1 MSEKPSSK
9 QRNSRAKA
17 VLDFALLG
25 FTKAFDLS
33 ANSIIITDVEGIIVY
48 ANPHFYEVTGF
59 TPQEVLGQNPRII
72 KHEGST
78 IDYAQMWETIRSG
91 NVWKGEFVNRKRSG
105 ELFWEKGTIS
115 PLKDVQGNITH
126 FLAIKEDITLLKE
139 SEKLLQ
145 KASDFYFSLLEEFPE
160 MVWKCD
166 PNGKFDFF
174 NKTLV
179 DYAGWTCSAADYDQA
194 FRGAVHPEDL
204 HRVKSNLES
213 NLSAFSEFRMD
224 LRLKG
229 RDGEYR
235 WMHNHGKPFYDVSG
249 NFNGIICACTDIH
262 DRKIAEEKLLKSENE
277 YRRMFEDSPLGIFQ
291 LDRHFVL
298 IKANLAFARFF
309 GFSDTRKAISALNT
323 MPESFFP
330 TISLTKSMYKHML
343 AAKSLSSAF
352 EAEFKDASGITRHA
366 RIFFRKVPNG
376 KNRKNFLI
384 EGILEDATQQKRAE
398 LKLKTSE
405 AKFRNLF
412 DNAFDAIMILDE
424 LKIVDYNKKFLHLFG
439 QGRLRRKRM
448 GFDQLCP
455 QLQSNGQSSRELLLS
470 KMEATFS
477 DKPQVFGLLM
487 QRKSKYFDAEVS
499 FTSIQVESQM
509 MIQAIV
515 RDVSERI
522 KAEKQI
528 RKSRDTAE
536 RARKAQ
542 TEFLSMMSHEIRTPL
557 NAVVSLTDLMLHES
571 PRPDQ
576 LQNMQ
581 SVNVSAIHLLGL
593 IDDILDYN
601 KIESGNI
608 QFEEV
613 NFNIRE
619 LVDQVLNTFE
629 LKAREKKLILSGS
642 VHKDVPD
649 FIIGDSLRIKQVLL
663 NLLSNALKFTEQGS
677 VITTVHK
684 LKSPTG
690 NEFIKFCIKD
700 TGIGIKLELQ
710 EKIFERFSQADI
722 STSRK
727 YGGSGLGLS
736 ICKRLADMQNGTIS
750 VSSEPGLGSE
760 FCFSLP
766 LRMGRRELVEPKRPE
781 SIENTSDLSRLRI
794 LMVEDDKMNQF
805 VGKQILQGKGKA
817 VLDIAS
823 NGTEALELLKSCCY
837 DLVLTDLLLPDLDG
851 FELTRLIRTNP
862 DGQICNPKV
871 PIIALTA
878 DAFTETRNKAFDAG
892 VDDFITKPVDF
903 MKLLGAISRL
913 TKPAVK

>member
-1 MSEKPSSK
+1 MSEKPASS
-9 QRNSRAKA
+9 QPNPRTNTAA
-17 VLDFALLG
+17 DFAFLG

-33 ANSIIITDVEGIIVY
+33 ANSIIITDAQGIIVY

-59 TPQEVLGQNPRII
+59 SPQEVLGQNPRII

-78 IDYAQMWETIRSG
+78 IDYAQMWETIRRG

-115 PLKDVQGNITH
+115 PLKDYQGNITH

-145 KASDFYFSLLEEFPE
+145 KASNFYFNMLEEFPE

-166 PNGKFDFF
+166 SNGKFDFF
-174 NKTLV
+174 NKTLIEF
-179 DYAGWTCSAADYDQA
+179 AGLASIAENYDQA
-194 FRGAVHPEDL
+194 FRAAVHPEDFPRL
-204 HRVKSNLES
+204 KSNLDDH
-213 NLSAFSEFRMD
+213 LIALSEFRID
-224 LRLKG
+224 LRLLG

-235 WMHNHGKPFYDVSG
+235 WMHNHGKPFYDISG

-262 DRKIAEEKLLKSENE
+262 DRKIAEERLLKSENE
-277 YRRMFEDSPLGIFQ
+277 YHRMFEDSPLGIFQ
-291 LDRHFVL
+291 LDRQFIL
-298 IKANLAFARFF
+298 IKANRAFARFF
-309 GFSDTRKAISALNT
+309 GFSDARIAISFLNT
-323 MPESFFP
+323 MPESFIP

-343 AAKSLSSAF
+343 VAKSLSSAF
-352 EAEFKDASGITRHA
+352 EAEFKDASGIVRYA

-376 KNRKNFLI
+376 NNKRKFLI
-384 EGILEDATQQKRAE
+384 DGILEDATQQKRAE
-398 LKLKTSE
+398 MKLKTSE

-424 LKIVDYNKKFLHLFG
+424 LKIVDYNKRFLNLFG
-439 QGRLRRKRM
+439 QKRIRPKGV
-448 GFDQLCP
+448 GFEQLCP
-455 QLQSNGQSSRELLLS
+455 QLQNNGQSSRELLQS
-470 KMEATFS
+470 KIRETLNGM
-477 DKPQVFGLLM
+477 PQVFGLLM
-487 QRKSKYFDAEVS
+487 LRKGTEFDAEVS
-499 FTSIQVESQM
+499 FTSILVENQM
-509 MIQAIV
+509 MVQAIV

-528 RKSRDTAE
+528 RQSRDTAE
-536 RARKAQ
+536 RARNAQ

-557 NAVVSLTDLMLHES
+557 NAVVSLTDLMLHEN

-581 SVNVSAIHLLGL
+581 SVNISANHLLGL

-619 LVDQVLNTFE
+619 LVDQALNTFE
-629 LKAREKKLILSGS
+629 MKAQEKKLMLLGS
-642 VHKDVPD
+642 VHKDVPE
-649 FIIGDSLRIKQVLL
+649 FMIGDSLRIKQVLL

-736 ICKRLADMQNGTIS
+736 ICKRLVDLQKGTIY
-750 VSSEPGLGSE
+750 VSSKPGKGSE
-760 FCFSLP
+760 FCFCLP
-766 LRMGRRELVEPKRPE
+766 LRIGRHEPVGPKKTE
-781 SIENTSDLSRLRI
+781 SIETTVDLSGLRI

-817 VLDIAS
+817 MLDIAS
-823 NGTEALELLKSCCY
+823 NGNEALELLKSCCY

-862 DGQICNPKV
+862 DGQICNSKL

-903 MKLLGAISRL
+903 LKLLGSISRL
-913 TKPAVK
+913 TKP